1 MCVCVFVCVCMCVCV
16 CACVC
21 LCVCVCV
28 CVCLC
33 VCLCVCVCMCM
44 CVHVPYKPY
53 GTEMHQFKFPPIAV
67 FEQIAKFSLAN
78 NSTYTVC
85 VSVHLRMRTCVCMFV
100 CVYVCG
106 CVHLRVCVCVCGHM
120 HAMAQINP
128 LNFMRHAIL
137 IYCSS
142 AILDH
147 ISPRCLAS
155 VPVL

>member
-1 MCVCVFVCVCMCVCV
+1 MCVY
-16 CACVC
+16 
-21 LCVCVCV
+21 VCVCV
-28 CVCLC
+28 CVW
-33 VCLCVCVCMCM
+33 VCV
-44 CVHVPYKPY
+44 P
-53 GTEMHQFKFPPIAV
+53 
-67 FEQIAKFSLAN
+67 
-78 NSTYTVC
+78 
-85 VSVHLRMRTCVCMFV
+85 
-100 CVYVCG
+100 
-106 CVHLRVCVCVCGHM
+106 VHLRVCVCVCVCVHV